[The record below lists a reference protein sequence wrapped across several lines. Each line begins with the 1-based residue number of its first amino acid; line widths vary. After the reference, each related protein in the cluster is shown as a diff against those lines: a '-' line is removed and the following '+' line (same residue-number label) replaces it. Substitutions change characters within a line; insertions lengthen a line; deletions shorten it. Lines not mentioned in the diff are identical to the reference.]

1 MAIIVSNPSK
11 LNEKKTVYFISV
23 LLVNEKLMQYKLWNT
38 FFFYKIRLIKNIQR
52 GFYFEITLLGRLSFR
67 LLLHNKKAAAFI
79 KAIRK
84 LTAIGLTFLIL
95 KNS

>member
-38 FFFYKIRLIKNIQR
+38 FFTRFGLSKIHN
-52 GFYFEITLLGRLSFR
+52 EDSTLK
-67 LLLHNKKAAAFI
+67 LLC
-79 KAIRK
+79 
-84 LTAIGLTFLIL
+84 
-95 KNS
+95 